1 MFFLLRVAFW
11 LIVLL
16 ALLPSGGSRPG
27 AQAAK
32 FGTGDAVV
40 AASAAVSDMSNFCER
55 QPSAC
60 EVGAN
65 AAVVI
70 GQRAQAGAKMIYEFI
85 NERINERASHEDE
98 TGSATRTSAEYAVPT
113 MPSSQNTLTPS
124 DLEPAWQGVPT
135 RTETVPV
142 PLPPPRPRLTPRIK
156 A

>member
-11 LIVLL
+11 LIVVL
-16 ALLPSGGSRPG
+16 ALLPTGSSQQG

-40 AASAAVSDMSNFCER
+40 AASAAVSDMSSFCER
-55 QPSAC
+55 QPGAC
-60 EVGAN
+60 EVGAQ
-65 AAVVI
+65 AAIVI

-85 NERINERASHEDE
+85 NERVNVGSTREDE
-98 TGSATRTSAEYAVPT
+98 TGSASKTSAVYAVPT

-124 DLEPAWQGVPT
+124 DLEPAWQGVPS
-135 RTETVPV
+135 RTETVPL
-142 PLPPPRPRLTPRIK
+142 PLPRPRQTPRIK